1 MSSNPVDRLLSPAPP
16 FQGADIADIA
26 DILHPKCVSPV
37 PQPTEVVEQ
46 GKGAGE
52 IGRGEVRNVSEVRIV
67 QPLTERTELTE
78 IAASIANTDNPV
90 ALDIETYGENALNP
104 YSGPNWV
111 PVFPPLT
118 PVTCGCAG

>member
-1 MSSNPVDRLLSPAPP
+1 LLNPALP

-26 DILHPKCVSPV
+26 DILHPKSLLPV
-37 PQPTEVVEQ
+37 PQPTEVVKQ
-46 GKGAGE
+46 GEGPGE
-52 IGRGEVRNVSEVRIV
+52 IGRGEVRNVCEVRIV
-67 QPLTERTELTE
+67 QPLTERTELAE
-78 IAASIANTDNPV
+78 IAAAVSKADDPV

-111 PVFPPLT
+111 PVFLPLT